1 MAASTVV
8 GKEVIEVTKEL
19 GNLVGTALST
29 MADKLSVP
37 VEHVYKIMVTQY
49 VIEGYL
55 GLILLSLGTIIF
67 FVIGMLVFKKAKK
80 ADMED
85 SVDAFM
91 LQVVGWF
98 SWVFGGITL
107 IALFCAA
114 PYFITCIVNP
124 EYHILKDMLN
134 LVGNIRR

>member
-19 GNLVGTALST
+19 GNLVGTALFT

-49 VIEGYL
+49 VIEGYM

-67 FVIGMLVFKKAKK
+67 FLVGMWFSKKAKK
-80 ADMED
+80 ADME
-85 SVDAFM
+85 SYVDATM
-91 LQVVGWF
+91 LQVVGGF
-98 SWVFGGITL
+98 SWGFGGITL

-134 LVGNIRR
+134 LVGNIR

>member
-67 FVIGMLVFKKAKK
+67 FVIGMWVFKKAKE
-80 ADMED
+80 AGMGDHQG
-85 SVDAFM
+85 AIM
-91 LQVVGWF
+91 LRVAGGF
-98 SWVFGGITL
+98 SWGFGGLTL

-134 LVGNIRR
+134 LVGNIR